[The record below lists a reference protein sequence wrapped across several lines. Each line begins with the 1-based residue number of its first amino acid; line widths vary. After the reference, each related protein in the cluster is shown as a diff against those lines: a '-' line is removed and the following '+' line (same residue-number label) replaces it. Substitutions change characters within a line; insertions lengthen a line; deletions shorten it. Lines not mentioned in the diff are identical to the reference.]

1 MLLENIHGV
10 IRRIDYT
17 LTDADIDIWAQQ
29 CILAVENET
38 FDFSTKVKEVFTQS
52 GKRRVI
58 YHYPKLSVENFIC
71 HYLKKRLD
79 KVFKIEYASRSKIIN
94 LLFNTIPALK
104 NMNDFVIIRADFKS
118 FFDSVLS
125 RFVYE
130 KYVLPSL
137 LPRGDKDI
145 LEKYIDE
152 YKYCYAGLCL
162 SNGMTE
168 IVCRDFD
175 KKLKSKYYNDIKTT
189 IEQILAKRIEAIRV
203 QKSIF
208 EYREFWWVLVF
219 NKCPLLS
226 STSQILINVVIN
238 SLPYTGTG
246 NRNCADIALDVFVD
260 YLKNNGEQFFEWD
273 MSRKDFLRTITFKT
287 HEKSIFKNYK
297 ESVASLVWGSI

>member
-1 MLLENIHGV
+1 MELENIQGV

-17 LTDADIDIWAQQ
+17 LSDSDIDNLSHQ
-29 CILAVENET
+29 CIVTVENGT
-38 FDFSTKVKEVFTQS
+38 FDFSAKVKEVFTQS

-79 KVFKIEYASRSKIIN
+79 NVFKIKYASRSKIIN
-94 LLFNTIPALK
+94 LLFNTIPVLK

-118 FFDSVLS
+118 FFDSVRS

-137 LPRGDKDI
+137 LSRGDKDI

-152 YKYCYAGLCL
+152 FKYCYAGLCL

-175 KKLKSKYYNDIKTT
+175 KRLKAKLTVYG
-189 IEQILAKRIEAIRV
+189 V
-203 QKSIF
+203 
-208 EYREFWWVLVF
+208 
-219 NKCPLLS
+219 
-226 STSQILINVVIN
+226 
-238 SLPYTGTG
+238 
-246 NRNCADIALDVFVD
+246 
-260 YLKNNGEQFFEWD
+260 
-273 MSRKDFLRTITFKT
+273 FLRALCRRYADYAQYLYF
-287 HEKSIFKNYK
+287 
-297 ESVASLVWGSI
+297 AR

>member
-145 LEKYIDE
+145 LEK
-152 YKYCYAGLCL
+152 
-162 SNGMTE
+162 
-168 IVCRDFD
+168 
-175 KKLKSKYYNDIKTT
+175 
-189 IEQILAKRIEAIRV
+189 
-203 QKSIF
+203 
-208 EYREFWWVLVF
+208 
-219 NKCPLLS
+219 
-226 STSQILINVVIN
+226 
-238 SLPYTGTG
+238 
-246 NRNCADIALDVFVD
+246 
-260 YLKNNGEQFFEWD
+260 
-273 MSRKDFLRTITFKT
+273 
-287 HEKSIFKNYK
+287 
-297 ESVASLVWGSI
+297 

>member
-1 MLLENIHGV
+1 MVLENIQGV
-10 IRRIDYT
+10 IRRTDYT
-17 LTDADIDIWAQQ
+17 LTDADIDNWAQQ

-38 FDFSTKVKEVFTQS
+38 FAFSTKVKEIFTQS

-58 YHYPKLSVENFIC
+58 YRYPKISVENFIC
-71 HYLKKRLD
+71 HYLKNRLD
-79 KVFKIEYASRSKIIN
+79 KVFKIKYASRSKIIN
-94 LLFNTIPALK
+94 LLFNTIPVLK

-152 YKYCYAGLCL
+152 FKYCYAGLCL

-175 KKLKSKYYNDIKTT
+175 KKLKARLTT
-189 IEQILAKRIEAIRV
+189 
-203 QKSIF
+203 
-208 EYREFWWVLVF
+208 YGVF
-219 NKCPLLS
+219 FYERYVDDM
-226 STSQILINVVIN
+226 LIMLN
-238 SLPYTGTG
+238 SY
-246 NRNCADIALDVFVD
+246 
-260 YLKNNGEQFFEWD
+260 
-273 MSRKDFLRTITFKT
+273 
-287 HEKSIFKNYK
+287 
-297 ESVASLVWGSI
+297 VAQDEIIGK

>member
-175 KKLKSKYYNDIKTT
+175 KKLKARLTSYGVFFYERYVDDMLIMLNSY
-189 IEQILAKRIEAIRV
+189 V
-203 QKSIF
+203 SQKSIF

-219 NKCPLLS
+219 NKCPL
-226 STSQILINVVIN
+226 
-238 SLPYTGTG
+238 
-246 NRNCADIALDVFVD
+246 
-260 YLKNNGEQFFEWD
+260 QFE
-273 MSRKDFLRTITFKT
+273 
-287 HEKSIFKNYK
+287 Y
-297 ESVASLVWGSI
+297 